1 LSERGRAGATAALAA
16 VYLLAACV
24 LAQAQ
29 QPGLT
34 PPKDAIFA
42 RKTLMG
48 AIDAN
53 MDELETM
60 LAPGGKADA
69 AEAREHADTISIML
83 MAFPHLFPASTNQ
96 WKPKADRDPATDT
109 YASPDLWTNFSDF
122 YERATAASKLALDAS
137 RASHG
142 NEFRALIK
150 QLREACNACHAVY
163 QKTD

>member
-1 LSERGRAGATAALAA
+1 MRIFAQVFPRPRDRIAMAFGGASLAA
-16 VYLLAACV
+16 AV
-24 LAQAQ
+24 LATGCMAWAQ
-29 QPGLT
+29 DQSAAT
-34 PPKDAIFA
+34 PKDAIFA

-69 AEAREHADTISIML
+69 TEAREHADTISIML

-109 YASPDLWTNFSDF
+109 FASPDLWTNFSDF
-122 YERATAASKLALDAS
+122 YERATAA
-137 RASHG
+137 
-142 NEFRALIK
+142 
-150 QLREACNACHAVY
+150 
-163 QKTD
+163 